1 MAGTKINKRF
11 DMARL
16 RRTYP
21 FVRRKPR
28 YAFKSDD
35 IVTFETAAL
44 TFTISDS
51 GTYNLQQTYTSAPTV
66 TVTSVDTGANANVNV
81 WVSAVTQSTITVR
94 SSALFTGEV
103 HIHAILIEEGR
114 A

>member
-35 IVTFETAAL
+35 IITFETAAL
-44 TFTISDS
+44 TFTIADTGSHIFAE
-51 GTYNLQQTYTSAPTV
+51 TFTSAPIV
-66 TVTSVDTGANANVNV
+66 TVTSVDTGTNANVNV
-81 WVSAVTQSTITVR
+81 WVSQVTSSTITVR
-94 SSALFTGEV
+94 SSAIFTGEV
-103 HIHAILIEEGR
+103 HIHALLIEEGR
-114 A
+114 T